1 MEREKQTQI
10 PDQHQKN
17 KAFSICPKCNTPN
30 RFIAKF
36 CKECGRFIIKKASG
50 DEPSKS
56 ETFLADKDQTGIAV
70 SDIPDAG
77 LKQKSSKK
85 VIPPPEKPVNLDE
98 VKKESKPDSK
108 EDPLA
113 KSAKET
119 VSKQFQEEKEGS
131 LETDLEQL
139 YKLIDLA
146 SVKQEVVQLVN
157 YLKYVKV
164 RNKGDLSPSQ
174 LTLHYIFTGNPGT
187 GKTTVARIIASILK
201 HMGVLSKGHLVKK
214 DRDGLV
220 GQSFSETVR
229 KTTAAI
235 DEAMGGVLFIDQ
247 ACALM
252 PEGAD
257 NDSGKKAVD
266 ILSKRLEEDKGKF
279 IVIASDNKNKMDR
292 LIDDPVVAAR
302 FRKTVVFEDYT
313 PDKLFAIFESMMKSK
328 KMTVTPQF
336 TKKLKQHL
344 DDIYAKRD
352 NNFANGQTVRD
363 LFEAAL
369 RKQSSRIAEEP
380 AIEDDDRILNTLE
393 AEDLP

>member
-1 MEREKQTQI
+1 MEREKQIQI

-17 KAFSICPKCNTPN
+17 QAFSICPKCNTPN

-36 CKECGRFIIKKASG
+36 CKECGRFIIKKTSG
-50 DEPSKS
+50 DTPSKS
-56 ETFLADKDQTGIAV
+56 DTALADKDRTGIAV
-70 SDIPDAG
+70 SDIPDAVG
-77 LKQKSSKK
+77 EQKSSKK
-85 VIPPPEKPVNLDE
+85 VIPPPEKPVKLDD
-98 VKKESKPDSK
+98 VQKKSEPDTN

-113 KSAKET
+113 TSAKET
-119 VSKQFQEEKEGS
+119 VSKQIQEEEEGS

-139 YKLIDLA
+139 YKLIDLV

-164 RNKGDLSPSQ
+164 RNKGTLSPSE

-214 DRDGLV
+214 DREGLV
-220 GQSFSETVR
+220 GQSFSETVQ

-235 DEAMGGVLFIDQ
+235 DEAMGGILFIDQ

-252 PEGAD
+252 QERAD
-257 NDSGKKAVD
+257 NDSGKKVMD
-266 ILSKRLEEDKGKF
+266 ILAKRLVEDRGKF
-279 IVIASDNKNKMDR
+279 IVIASDDKNKMDR

-313 PDKLFAIFESMMKSK
+313 PDKLFAIFENMMKSK

-336 TKKLKQHL
+336 TKKLKQRL

-352 NNFANGQTVRD
+352 RNFANGQIVRD

-369 RKQSSRIAEEP
+369 RKQSTRIAEEP
-380 AIEDDDRILNTLE
+380 AIEDDERILNTLE